1 MDVAARE
8 EKQQEKLVDVET
20 RASQELAQLRDAL
33 AARDKELIAMQAEM
47 KALRQVS
54 QRLMAARSA
63 SERIVEVE
71 R

>member
-1 MDVAARE
+1 M
-8 EKQQEKLVDVET
+8 ET
-20 RASQELAQLRDAL
+20 RSSQELAQLRDAL